1 MINTKEFELPPKEV
15 LAEVTIPPYDEINE
29 DGTLNYAMKSL
40 KGLWVGDCVG
50 NLGQLYFA
58 HDILKALSEGVAKF
72 GGQLSQY
79 RNQFIY
85 SDDTEEAI
93 VLYNHMVNAKKFGEP
108 VGEDFHSKPL
118 INQDGFA
125 KELAT
130 RYYTR
135 DPDGEI
141 YGYGLNTRKVLRDI
155 YDGVPWTEANK
166 FIKSKSEGMPS
177 HIDSL
182 VDSLSK
188 GKDMK
193 AAMHEVNIV
202 LERQK
207 KGEAGGELQ
216 GSCGNGSAM
225 RVGPLGAYLAPIWH
239 GAERSEGLK
248 LCYYEKRLIAEA
260 ALQAEVTHCHPEGI
274 AGAIAITSLAHNV
287 TELVMEK
294 NPEYGLNYLNFD
306 RFLYQNLLRRVP
318 QGQVRDGIARAKD
331 LPYDLP
337 IGKAIEILGNGTHV
351 TCQDTVPLC
360 CYLVIK
366 HLTLNRKSPEL
377 YEKAIIETSMAFG
390 DVDTNCAIVGGI
402 IGVVCSPPEK
412 WSQFC
417 KPMESVVCQ

>member
-1 MINTKEFELPPKEV
+1 MQ
-15 LAEVTIPPYDEINE
+15 D
-29 DGTLNYAMKSL
+29 YARKSL
-40 KGLWVGDCVG
+40 EGLWVGDCVG

-58 HDILKALSEGVAKF
+58 HDILKALAEGVAKF

-79 RNQFIY
+79 HNQFIY

-93 VLYNHMVNAKKFGEP
+93 VLYNHLRRRQNMVDEHNDTFESFFKSQS
-108 VGEDFHSKPL
+108 VVV
-118 INQDGFA
+118 QDELALGF
-125 KELAT
+125 AT

-155 YDGVPWTEANK
+155 YEGVPWTEANK

-182 VDSLSK
+182 VDSLSSGK
-188 GKDMK
+188 GMK
-193 AAMHEVNIV
+193 AAMHEVNLV

-207 KGEAGGELQ
+207 KGETGGELQ

-225 RVGPLGAYLAPIWH
+225 RVAPLGAFLAPIWH
-239 GAERSEGLK
+239 GDEENWSECAK
-248 LCYYEKRLIAEA
+248 LCDYEKRLVAEA

-287 TELVMEK
+287 TEMMMQEDQA
-294 NPEYGLNYLNFD
+294 YGLNYPNFD
-306 RFLYQNLLRRVP
+306 RILFQNLLRRVP
-318 QGQVRDGIARAKD
+318 QGQVRDGIEKARD
-331 LPYDLP
+331 LAYDVP
-337 IGKAIEILGNGTHV
+337 IGKVIQILGNGTHV

-360 CYLVIK
+360 CYLAIK
-366 HLTLNRKSPEL
+366 HLALSKASPDL

-402 IGVVCSPPEK
+402 VGIVCQPPEK

-417 KPMESVVCQ
+417 KPMEGIANEA